1 MTPPIEKSRMHLRNI
16 SASLIRTPSHKKWW
30 TITYSSLINLGEGQP
45 THLVGMY
52 CGAGLFAITP
62 PSLFKKVAGI
72 ELSQSV
78 FQVEMKLLA
87 DGAAGGGFGG
97 DKEDDYGYENRVDD
111 DAKTAKKSWI
121 SQMTP

>member
-1 MTPPIEKSRMHLRNI
+1 MTPPIEKSQMHLQNI
-16 SASLIRTPSHKKWW
+16 SASLIRTLSHKKWW
-30 TITYSSLINLGEGQP
+30 TITYLSLINLGEGQP
-45 THLVGMY
+45 THLVDMY
-52 CGAGLFAITP
+52 CGASLFTITL

-97 DKEDDYGYENRVDD
+97 DEENDYGYENHVDD
-111 DAKTAKKSWI
+111 DVKTEKKSWI